1 LLEPGPVDGLP
12 HLALK
17 VGDDILVLH
26 PQHEAGQDPVPVVH
40 EPDVLPIVVADLA
53 QAVGELLTFSEE
65 LLEAAEAAGHGVA
78 ARVDDLCES
87 LLCSYGTS
95 ADDTA
100 GLDPVLRD
108 GGSYEIYAPE
118 ATTTDLWIEVGS
130 AGDVDADGKDDVLL
144 TVVPYI
150 WGDQEGTPRSG
161 SVYLLMG
168 VDLPLLDSADG
179 RSDGRIFLSNLV
191 RERQR

>member
-1 LLEPGPVDGLP
+1 MMCRRSQRL
-12 HLALK
+12 
-17 VGDDILVLH
+17 
-26 PQHEAGQDPVPVVH
+26 
-40 EPDVLPIVVADLA
+40 DLA
-53 QAVGELLTFSEE
+53 DYDGD
-65 LLEAAEAAGHGVA
+65 G
-78 ARVDDLCES
+78 RDDLVIGFRRDHVNSKAAHLVTASS
-87 LLCSYGTS
+87 LLGGYGTS

-130 AGDVDADGKDDVLL
+130 AGDVDADGKDDILL
-144 TVVPYI
+144 AVVPYI
-150 WGDQEGTPRSG
+150 WGDQEGTPHSG
-161 SVYLLMG
+161 GVYLLMG
-168 VDLPLLDSADG
+168 VDLPLLDAADG